1 MNRRERLTRAFCHDE
16 MDRPAVYSRTG
27 FPRNDPT
34 YDRLK
39 AYLRETSELKTAL
52 RLHPFEQSWPEEVRT
67 EPVNDDYERE
77 IRTLHTPAG
86 PLTKTSL
93 LSLTGQPGLHETY
106 YLKTVEDAQTYL
118 SLPVPTIAGDVAGAF
133 DKARAEVGQAGIVDV
148 GLGRCAGAVPAELYG
163 SETFAMMTI
172 TDREVLHALAEHQQK
187 VLLSRLQFC
196 IDAGVG
202 RFFSMAGEEYV
213 APPLH
218 GPADFDDFIVRYDR
232 EIIDRVHDAGG
243 NFHVHCHGPVKKILP
258 GFVESGVDV
267 LHPIESPPLG
277 NCTAAEARHII
288 GQNITIEG
296 TIQISRMYEATPEEI
311 RRETAQLIEEA
322 FTDSR
327 GLVVSPTASPYI
339 RGEGQTCFEQYRAMV
354 ETVVGWGK

>member
-1 MNRRERLTRAFCHDE
+1 MNRRERLTRAFNHDE

-39 AYLRETSELKTAL
+39 AYLRETSELKTGL
-52 RLHPFEQSWPEEVRT
+52 GLHPFEQAWPEQVRT

-93 LSLTGQPGLHETY
+93 LSLKGQPGLHETY
-106 YLKTVEDAQTYL
+106 YLKTVEDAQAYL
-118 SLPVPTIAGDVAGAF
+118 SLPVPAIAGDVASAYG
-133 DKARAEVGQAGIVDV
+133 KARAEVGEAGIVDV
-148 GLGRCAGAVPAELYG
+148 SLGRCAGCVPAELYG

-187 VLLSRLQFC
+187 VLMSRLQFC

-202 RFFSMAGEEYV
+202 SFFSMAGEEYV

-232 EIIDRVHDAGG
+232 EVIDRVHDAGG
-243 NFHVHCHGPVKKILP
+243 RFHVHCHGPVKKILP

-311 RRETAQLIEEA
+311 RQETTQLIEEA

-327 GLVVSPTASPYI
+327 GPGASPTAPPYP
-339 RGEGQTCFEQYRAMV
+339 RGEGRAASGRFRAR
-354 ETVVGWGK
+354 VGAGGGGGK